1 MVQTG
6 GNMGTNEN
14 VSKRQKVG
22 KIVSYT
28 INIISVII
36 MIFSV
41 FIVATYLSSQDRG
54 YPVYFGKS
62 YCVVQSD
69 SMAADTSKKDNFEE
83 GDVICFRVLNDEEK
97 LHLRGI
103 EKNDP
108 EDPEKITYPGDVV
121 TFWDYNIGV
130 TKVLNTHRIYEVR
143 NNPTTGEI
151 EYSTKGD
158 NNISY
163 DRDQASQQ
171 LWRKASDMQGIYL
184 GKAPGIGNFLI
195 FIQSKTGFA
204 VLVVVPCVLIMIYC
218 ATLVILNLIKYTK
231 QKAVIQH
238 EDNVEAL
245 REQMKAELLREMEE
259 KRKQEEQDA
268 ANDSTEEEP
277 KD

>member
-62 YCVVQSD
+62 YCAVETD
-69 SMAADTSKKDNFEE
+69 SMDHDYATENPQRWDQFGA
-83 GDVICFRVLNDEEK
+83 GDVICFKVLNDQEK
-97 LHLRGI
+97 LNLQV
-103 EKNDP
+103 
-108 EDPEKITYPGDVV
+108 GDVV

-130 TKVLNTHRIYEVR
+130 TKVLNTHRVYEIRDVLD
-143 NNPTTGEI
+143 PETGEVVGH

-158 NNISY
+158 NNVTY
-163 DRDQASQQ
+163 DRDQATGQI
-171 LWRKASDMQGIYL
+171 WRKASDMQGIFV
-184 GKAPGIGNFLI
+184 GKAAGIGNFLL

-238 EDNVEAL
+238 EDNVEAM

-268 ANDSTEEEP
+268 AKDSTEEEP